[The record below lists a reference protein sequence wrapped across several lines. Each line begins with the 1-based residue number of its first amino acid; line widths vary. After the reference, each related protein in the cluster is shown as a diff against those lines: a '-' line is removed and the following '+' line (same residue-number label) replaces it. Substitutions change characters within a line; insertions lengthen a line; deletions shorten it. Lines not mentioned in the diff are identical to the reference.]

1 MGDTANVPPSSK
13 NFEVAGATNGSKSMH
28 GGRLVAFA
36 PKSLKKR
43 TVKHMNSLDLCRLGH
58 EYTVTAFS
66 AEIKTCKDDPAP
78 IIDSQP
84 GSGQNSEQ
92 TVGQPIQDTRI
103 GDESLQN
110 VVSENWV
117 DRLHVELEKQNFI
130 LPESVIGRWIN
141 EDELQRFF
149 AAANGNFSSLLSS
162 IKKTIRWRE
171 TYHILSSQELEMW
184 SNLVFWHGYDKKLR
198 PCLVIRLGLACSSL
212 ASHEKPCFAQA
223 VGSGLPLP
231 LTPKPPDSTLLIEG
245 STVAA
250 LDPPSWPPPRSAGMI
265 PTSLRAP
272 MDDSPSP
279 WPLCV
284 LSKIGLAISGGFEV
298 QIGKDITRSGCHNVS
313 QVEHGVLHLLDAED
327 PQITV
332 LMDCH
337 GLPPAKFPMQMMR
350 SFTFLM
356 QDHYPNRLG
365 CFFIVRLPSVVRVI
379 MQTFIQVLKPV
390 TREKLRIEGKMFEK
404 VLSENLQ
411 MVPSFLGGKCS
422 CPKCSN
428 PPMTNTLNRSKRDSN
443 MLGPNLNILN
453 EENSSSDELFSQN
466 NFDADNSCQHIL
478 RTAIIAMLMAF
489 VLIGF
494 ASMMYGEENP
504 LR

>member
-1 MGDTANVPPSSK
+1 MGDTASVPSSSK
-13 NFEVAGATNGSKSMH
+13 SIEVAGATNGSKSMH
-28 GGRLVAFA
+28 GRRLVASA

-58 EYTVTAFS
+58 EYTGHVTFFLLKVAALEIMRRCSMAKFPFAWRGLQALQVFCFPPFKWLQRWAPFKILVRSMQKISTPLSFLSVVTAFS
-66 AEIKTCKDDPAP
+66 DQTKTCKDAPAP
-78 IIDSQP
+78 ITDSQP
-84 GSGQNSEQ
+84 GSGQDSEQ
-92 TVGQPIQDTRI
+92 TVRQPAQDTRI
-103 GDESLQN
+103 GNESLQN

-117 DRLHVELEKQNFI
+117 DRLHMELEKQNI
-130 LPESVIGRWIN
+130 TLPVRIN

-149 AAANGNFSSLLSS
+149 DAANGNFSSLLSS
-162 IKKTIRWRE
+162 LKKTIRWRE

-223 VGSGLPLP
+223 
-231 LTPKPPDSTLLIEG
+231 I
-245 STVAA
+245 
-250 LDPPSWPPPRSAGMI
+250 
-265 PTSLRAP
+265 
-272 MDDSPSP
+272 
-279 WPLCV
+279 
-284 LSKIGLAISGGFEV
+284 
-298 QIGKDITRSGCHNVS
+298 VS
-313 QVEHGVLHLLDAED
+313 QVEHGVLHLLNAED
-327 PQITV
+327 LQITV
-332 LMDCH
+332 LMDCD

-350 SFTFLM
+350 SFSVLM

-365 CFFIVRLPSVVRVI
+365 CLFIVRLPSVVRVI

-428 PPMTNTLNRSKRDSN
+428 PPMTNTRNRNKRDAN
-443 MLGPNLNILN
+443 MLGPKLNISN
-453 EENSSSDELFSQN
+453 EENSSLAEVFCQN
-466 NFDADNSCQHIL
+466 NLDTDNSGQQIL
-478 RTAIIAMLMAF
+478 RTAVIAMLMVF
-489 VLIGF
+489 LLISF
-494 ASMMYGEENP
+494 FSMIYGGENP
-504 LR
+504 LQ

>member
-43 TVKHMNSLDLCRLGH
+43 TVKHMNSLDLCRMGH
-58 EYTVTAFS
+58 EYTGHITFFLLKLAALEIIRRCSMAKCPFAWRGLQALQVFCFPPFKWLQRWAPFKVLVRSMQKISTPLSFLSVVTALS

-78 IIDSQP
+78 ITDSQP

-130 LPESVIGRWIN
+130 LPDRIN

-162 IKKTIRWRE
+162 VKKTIRWRE

-184 SNLVFWHGYDKKLR
+184 STLVFWHGYDKKLR

-223 VGSGLPLP
+223 VG
-231 LTPKPPDSTLLIEG
+231 KEYSTIAFNLLIV
-245 STVAA
+245 SAFWSQFFM
-250 LDPPSWPPPRSAGMI
+250 PSNFLFFFLSSA
-265 PTSLRAP
+265 
-272 MDDSPSP
+272 
-279 WPLCV
+279 V
-284 LSKIGLAISGGFEV
+284 KEF
-298 QIGKDITRSGCHNVS
+298 
-313 QVEHGVLHLLDAED
+313 
-327 PQITV
+327 
-332 LMDCH
+332 
-337 GLPPAKFPMQMMR
+337 
-350 SFTFLM
+350 
-356 QDHYPNRLG
+356 
-365 CFFIVRLPSVVRVI
+365 
-379 MQTFIQVLKPV
+379 
-390 TREKLRIEGKMFEK
+390 
-404 VLSENLQ
+404 
-411 MVPSFLGGKCS
+411 
-422 CPKCSN
+422 
-428 PPMTNTLNRSKRDSN
+428 
-443 MLGPNLNILN
+443 
-453 EENSSSDELFSQN
+453 
-466 NFDADNSCQHIL
+466 
-478 RTAIIAMLMAF
+478 
-489 VLIGF
+489 
-494 ASMMYGEENP
+494 
-504 LR
+504 